1 MPNFR
6 TSDSQAS
13 NVKTKAVAISVSGSI
28 IAAVT
33 TMFVPTGLIEAFTGA
48 TGLSEIFPATAAPLG
63 DTARALIAFAV
74 GALTLIVLMAV
85 TMRKTSAAK
94 GTTQSDS
101 SKSAATST
109 QPSSF
114 DNARSSAGME
124 DEPKAARGFKMPNIT
139 MPKMPWARGE
149 DDISDLADLSKLQ
162 TSKMQAP
169 ILRSG
174 DSHPDAPP
182 RRPISALV
190 DLADTDNPSLVTA
203 KQPVV
208 VAAPKPEAPEAFV
221 PPRPIASQF
230 EQQPAQMTAP
240 IWQGPPPEA
249 RPIPEHYAADIAAS
263 DARIISPNTAALSNA
278 KMPTLTETQTEMPT
292 LAEMIAQMEAAVE
305 QRKQQLA
312 ELETVASEILAM
324 KVNGEYPVTPKPTPA
339 PIPAPIPAP
348 TVEPRFTVPQSEA
361 IWPEIA
367 PTAAIAPL
375 MRPALEVV
383 SSRPQPAAADHDMD
397 AALHAALETLQRM
410 NR

>member
-1 MPNFR
+1 
-6 TSDSQAS
+6 
-13 NVKTKAVAISVSGSI
+13 
-28 IAAVT
+28 
-33 TMFVPTGLIEAFTGA
+33 
-48 TGLSEIFPATAAPLG
+48 GLSEIFPATAAPLG

-85 TMRKTSAAK
+85 TMRKPIAVK

-114 DNARSSAGME
+114 DNARSSAGMD
-124 DEPKAARGFKMPNIT
+124 DEPKATRGFKMPNIT

-190 DLADTDNPSLVTA
+190 DLADTDNPSLVSA
-203 KQPVV
+203 KQPIV
-208 VAAPKPEAPEAFV
+208 VAASVPEAPAAFV

-230 EQQPAQMTAP
+230 EQQPAQMAAP

-249 RPIPEHYAADIAAS
+249 RPIPEHFAADIAAS
-263 DARIISPNTAALSNA
+263 NARIISPNTAMLSDA
-278 KMPTLTETQTEMPT
+278 KLSDATMPTQTEMPT

-339 PIPAPIPAP
+339 PIPAPIPSP
-348 TVEPRFTVPQSEA
+348 TAEPRFTVPQSEA

-383 SSRPQPAAADHDMD
+383 SSRPQPAAADDDMD